1 MSPAIDVISIL
12 KTEERERKR
21 GMLCV
26 LCIAARDINKSVSM
40 AERLCECNKKKK
52 KVRRRKT

>member
-1 MSPAIDVISIL
+1 
-12 KTEERERKR
+12 
-21 GMLCV
+21 MLCV

>member
-1 MSPAIDVISIL
+1 
-12 KTEERERKR
+12 
-21 GMLCV
+21 MLCV

-52 KVRRRKT
+52 KKKKVRRRKT